1 MKMSTKKKNKL
12 SLKKTA
18 APKSGS
24 SKPVEAHGQ
33 TTILSMFKRQRER
46 QIVNIDSDVDEVE
59 SKDHTKNRGSDFQ
72 QIGKDEGSEGDVVIT
87 KIESSTSDTFI
98 NMNRETRKPGNERQV
113 NVKKNL
119 SLRKAKK
126 RKSQDLDEGDEF
138 VSSKSK
144 SKKDTKLSKSGD
156 TSGRYN
162 LRKSK
167 TEPLIEESDS
177 DDGLPIVR
185 IDEKGTGAENNSSQK
200 ENLKSGKNTDT
211 GLPNKETQ
219 YKKTKSKLSLKRCKT
234 ESDLRASRNEAK
246 VNRNRD
252 KIFVDLSDSSE
263 SDTKITGDHM
273 KTNSLKSLKS
283 LDDNDV
289 AETKEVQNNGK
300 FTEKNITYTN
310 KRSEADNGVKCDSES
325 VPSKHEINEMK
336 DIEETQTYDKIKEK
350 NVINPQK
357 DMQATEM
364 KIKTEKEPLTAFSIF
379 KPQKSKKHNVTKT
392 AANRNKSTSDA
403 LADNDDSDEDSKAD
417 FLPNIDEPGGE
428 TGTEQLYKVPYY
440 LENFRTI
447 LQTVLEDKENA
458 RLFDDTDMKHITA
471 FNSLDG
477 RCLV

>member
-1 MKMSTKKKNKL
+1 MSTKKKNKL

-24 SKPVEAHGQ
+24 SKPVVAHGQ

-46 QIVNIDSDVDEVE
+46 QIVDIDSDVDEME

-72 QIGKDEGSEGDVVIT
+72 QSGKGEGSEGDVVIT

-98 NMNRETRKPGNERQV
+98 SMNRETRKPGNERQV

-126 RKSQDLDEGDEF
+126 RKSSDLDEGGEF
-138 VSSKSK
+138 RPSQLK

-156 TSGRYN
+156 TLGRYN

-167 TEPLIEESDS
+167 TEPLIEESDA
-177 DDGLPIVR
+177 DDGLTIVR

-200 ENLKSGKNTDT
+200 ENLKSGKDTDT
-211 GLPNKETQ
+211 GLPNKETK
-219 YKKTKSKLSLKRCKT
+219 YKNTKSKLSLKKCKT
-234 ESDLRASRNEAK
+234 ESDLRASRDEAK
-246 VNRNRD
+246 VKRNRD
-252 KIFVDLSDSSE
+252 KFFVDLSDSSE

-273 KTNSLKSLKS
+273 KTNKKSLKS

-289 AETKEVQNNGK
+289 AETKEVPNNGK
-300 FTEKNITYTN
+300 FTEKNLTYTN
-310 KRSEADNGVKCDSES
+310 KRSEADNGVKCDNES
-325 VPSKHEINEMK
+325 VPSKYEINEMK

-350 NVINPQK
+350 NNINPQK
-357 DMQATEM
+357 DMQSTEM
-364 KIKTEKEPLTAFSIF
+364 KSKTEKEPLTTFSIF
-379 KPQKSKKHNVTKT
+379 KPQKSKKDNVTKT

-403 LADNDDSDEDSKAD
+403 VADNDDSDDDSKAD

-447 LQTVLEDKENA
+447 LQTVLEDIENA
-458 RLFDDTDMKHITA
+458 RLFDDTDMKHISA

-477 RCLV
+477 KCLV